1 MRSISSYLLLNER
14 FILSCLKKV
23 KIILN
28 LDYIPQGNIM
38 PFVGFNYMALR
49 RVAVLD
55 ESLIM
60 FGGKHR
66 NPVLCAILTLL
77 NLTLLFTGCNVPKAH
92 LTTFNKHFEMGDYES
107 SALFAQKKIGQRE
120 NPAGEDLLWALQLG
134 TVERIRQNYQKSTE
148 YFDKSE
154 EMLKYYDE
162 QSNVGDVIGS
172 TVASDNVIPYRG
184 EEYDGVM
191 VNTYKALNF
200 MAEGKMDLARVEFNR
215 ALDRQR
221 RAKEKFS
228 KEIDKLN
235 SELEQKQQENEF
247 SKSNVENPTTRDLL
261 AQKYPNL
268 YNFQAYPDFVNPFAT
283 YLAGIYFNLV
293 GDHSKAVDLLKESY
307 GMVGDNPY
315 IADDLSTTEKILDG
329 KARLENTVWLIFE
342 NGLGPVKKEFRL
354 DIPLFVATDKIKY
367 VGIALPK
374 LELRNKSHPYL
385 LVNSDDKEYTTLPV
399 ADMDRVVQTEFSKD
413 FGGILIRAIISATA
427 KAAAQY
433 VIKQQGSNAATALSF
448 AVAAYSFASTAA
460 DVRIWTALPKDFQIA
475 RFPKPKNGK
484 LKITPPGSVPID
496 VDIPQCNNA
505 VVYVRII
512 TNQAIPVY
520 NVMAF

>member
-1 MRSISSYLLLNER
+1 MT
-14 FILSCLKKV
+14 
-23 KIILN
+23 
-28 LDYIPQGNIM
+28 
-38 PFVGFNYMALR
+38 
-49 RVAVLD
+49 
-55 ESLIM
+55 
-60 FGGKHR
+60 GGKQR
-66 NPVLCAILTLL
+66 NLILRAILTLL

-92 LTTFNKHFEMGDYES
+92 LTTFNKHFEMGDYEN
-107 SALFAQKKIGQRE
+107 SALFAQKRISQRE
-120 NPAGEDLLWALQLG
+120 NPAGEDLLWTLQLG

-154 EMLKYYDE
+154 DMLKYYDE
-162 QSNVGDVIGS
+162 QSEVGDVVGS

-200 MAEGKMDLARVEFNR
+200 MAEGKMDSARVEFNR

-235 SELEQKQQENEF
+235 SELEKKQQENEF
-247 SKSNVENPTTRDLL
+247 AKSNVENQTTRDLL

-283 YLAGIYFNLV
+283 YLAGVYFNLV
-293 GDHSKAVDLLKESY
+293 GDHAKAVDLLKESC

-315 IADDLSTTEKILDG
+315 IADDFNTTEKILDG
-329 KARLENTVWLIFE
+329 KAKLENTIWLIFE
-342 NGLGPVKKEFRL
+342 NGLGPVKEEFRL
-354 DIPLFVATDKIKY
+354 DIPLFVATEKVKY

-374 LELRNKSHPYL
+374 LESRNGAYSYL
-385 LVNSDDKEYTTLPV
+385 LVTSDDKEYKTLPV

-413 FGGILIRAIISATA
+413 FGGILTRAIISATA
-427 KAAAQY
+427 KAVAQY
-433 VIKQQGSNAATALSF
+433 VLEQQNSSAGSF
-448 AVAAYSFASTAA
+448 ASIMMAAYSFASTAA
-460 DVRIWTALPKDFQIA
+460 DVRIWTTLPKDFQVTH
-475 RFPKPKNGK
+475 FPKPKNGR

-512 TNQAIPVY
+512 NNQAVPVY